1 MSKNMIN
8 ALIEE
13 RRGYEM
19 RGLRDRVKEVD
30 ERLEALGYKQK
41 VQRVEVASVE
51 PDVEKAAAPKARKR
65 SI

>member
-1 MSKNMIN
+1 MNENLIN
-8 ALIEE
+8 ALLVE

-30 ERLEALGYKQK
+30 EQLEALGYKQK

-51 PDVEKAAAPKARKR
+51 PEVEKAAAPKARKR